1 MLTVVHRWLELPE
14 DVWFEELQSEHN
26 DDLVDLS
33 SRSGQ
38 GDRFTRWFSYRFMPW
53 LHRTILHPP
62 RASAFATSSAIDPE
76 APPSTTTTRKAAD
89 APLYDYSDS
98 FLANVAETCSIV
110 VSSLFPTVTI
120 FALNYIP
127 QNPPV
132 ARLAFITVFSAIFT
146 VAISVFT
153 EAKRI
158 EIFAAVV
165 ALASIQVVF
174 IGANNCGS
182 GYNQ

>member
-1 MLTVVHRWLELPE
+1 MLTVIHRWLELPE
-14 DVWFEELQSEHN
+14 DVWFEDLQAQHN

-38 GDRFTRWFSYRFMPW
+38 GDRFTRWFTYRFIPW

-62 RASAFATSSAIDPE
+62 RASIHTSSRTDAE
-76 APPSTTTTRKAAD
+76 AAPSTTAAAAAAAD
-89 APLYDYSDS
+89 APLYDYSDT
-98 FLANVAETCSIV
+98 FLASVAEICSIV

-127 QNPPV
+127 QDPAV
-132 ARLAFITVFSAIFT
+132 ARLAFILVFSAIFT

-153 EAKRI
+153 DAKRI
-158 EIFAAVV
+158 ETFTAVV

-174 IGANNCGS
+174 IGTNNCGS
-182 GYNQ
+182 GCNL

>member
-1 MLTVVHRWLELPE
+1 MLTIIHRWLELPE
-14 DVWFEELQSEHN
+14 DVWFEDLQARHN
-26 DDLVDLS
+26 NDLVDLS

-38 GDRFTRWFSYRFMPW
+38 GDRFTRWFTYRFIPW

-62 RASAFATSSAIDPE
+62 RAFIYTSSRTDAE
-76 APPSTTTTRKAAD
+76 APPSTMAAAAD
-89 APLYDYSDS
+89 APLYDYSDT
-98 FLANVAETCSIV
+98 FLASVAEICSIV

-174 IGANNCGS
+174 IGTNNCGS
-182 GYNQ
+182 GCNL